1 MASSGYVTGV
11 REQAMGG
18 WSLLAVVVGIGQDA
32 GGAPARLCTAQVD
45 AMTHASG
52 RRRLLSSPG
61 LAATTAHHSLV
72 AN

>member
-32 GGAPARLCTAQVD
+32 G
-45 AMTHASG
+45 M
-52 RRRLLSSPG
+52 LLRGCALPKSI
-61 LAATTAHHSLV
+61 
-72 AN
+72 